1 MGAPAS
7 LRMELRSI
15 PPLPLSAPAEVKAL
29 SGDGSHDGE
38 ENTATLL
45 FIPSINIPRLQF
57 HLFSKPSQAERE
69 RLCPAWSFRGEMW
82 LLPEQ

>member
-15 PPLPLSAPAEVKAL
+15 PPLPLGAPAEVEAL

-38 ENTATLL
+38 ENTAIQPL
-45 FIPSINIPRLQF
+45 
-57 HLFSKPSQAERE
+57 
-69 RLCPAWSFRGEMW
+69 
-82 LLPEQ
+82 